1 MVDYTKVTKDGY
13 EVKKLYR
20 VKQNAQ
26 ANPFLIAVIFRPT
39 RGTYMWAWDYNPRDG
54 SWGQGHYD
62 FELMSDAVKNLKK
75 AYYKAELISSPGLV
89 WLKSDYMHRDGFG
102 WYTLTDRKGLFADAY
117 KIAKSRNDVIVL
129 ESPTGKKLGEVRYSK
144 MSNKAFYFAPKST
157 TPCRIFADGRME
169 Y

>member
-26 ANPFLIAVIFRPT
+26 ANPFLIAVIFRPN
-39 RGTYMWAWDYNPRDG
+39 RGMYMWAWDYNPRDG

-62 FELMSDAVKNLKK
+62 FELMSDAVKSLKK
-75 AYYKAELISSPGLV
+75 AYFKAELISSPGLV

-102 WYTLTDRKGLFADAY
+102 WYTSNDKKELFADAY
-117 KIAKSRNDVIVL
+117 KIAKVRRDMIVL
-129 ESPTGKKLGEVRYSK
+129 ESPTGKNLGKVLYNEK
-144 MSNKAFYFAPKST
+144 SNKVFYVAPKST
-157 TPCRIFADGRME
+157 SLCRIFADGRME